1 MTSSY
6 SKICVF
12 VSPHVNK
19 KPNICTLESVF
30 EKMRFRWLFSPDR
43 TVDQTGGE
51 KKKNGS
57 NKNGYV
63 WTGPLLR
70 PAKVRSIQCSAKPA
84 VPGSQAVET
93 SREQV
98 KQKQG
103 ARFSRQFWRSL
114 HVTISEPG
122 TGWHC
127 SAVRRGLFKAFR
139 LREWREQMWAG
150 KTVRGW
156 GRGCFPALW
165 YFCAALH
172 YVNACNRLSQADLR
186 FFILEWLPTLLC
198 PLQRAL
204 DLDDLSGK
212 KNKQTNKQQ
221 QQKPKELRWGEDEN
235 SR

>member
-1 MTSSY
+1 M
-6 SKICVF
+6 
-12 VSPHVNK
+12 
-19 KPNICTLESVF
+19 
-30 EKMRFRWLFSPDR
+30 
-43 TVDQTGGE
+43 
-51 KKKNGS
+51 
-57 NKNGYV
+57 